1 VVEEVGMAQ
10 SPQEGSEEGGRGI
23 EEALGWEEEEGEGQE
38 GEKDAEEAVLEEAGT
53 EEVEGSDL
61 GVVEVGHD
69 ELIIEVIGDGVME
82 EELVSG
88 VMEVEAFIGEEGA
101 APGEARICIAV

>member
-1 VVEEVGMAQ
+1 M
-10 SPQEGSEEGGRGI
+10 
-23 EEALGWEEEEGEGQE
+23 
-38 GEKDAEEAVLEEAGT
+38 
-53 EEVEGSDL
+53 